1 MQRDHPV
8 DLRGFVIVEPAPSG
22 AQQNGFTPEAERE
35 DFTNQRVGV
44 QHRFGGLR
52 IGTRQSGDKPR
63 KVVMQRRDDLLV
75 NQLIRG
81 RRGELLAG
89 DKFAHAQRLVGS
101 HQLDHLAAGVVNQ
114 RAHRGGRRLGLAEQ
128 RFGSI
133 GVG

>member
-63 KVVMQRRDDLLV
+63 KVVVQRRDDLLV

-89 DKFAHAQRLVGS
+89 
-101 HQLDHLAAGVVNQ
+101 
-114 RAHRGGRRLGLAEQ
+114 E
-128 RFGSI
+128 I
-133 GVG
+133 C